1 MLTRDTESPELA
13 LVASATLT
21 LKVKRGIVLML
32 SENSIQGWHAISC
45 ENDKYSGSSFG
56 PCKPSTK
63 FK

>member
-1 MLTRDTESPELA
+1 MLTRDTESPELT

-21 LKVKRGIVLML
+21 LKVKRGIVLIL
-32 SENSIQGWHAISC
+32 SENFIQGWHAISC
-45 ENDKYSGSSFG
+45 ENDKYSSLSFG